1 MPSQFDRAPLQPGT
15 FISLR
20 KCDSKTAEEQQFE
33 ILDILGSG
41 SSIISYRV
49 KFLDTD
55 MRTYFYVLKEVY
67 PKPKENDV
75 SIIRSISNS
84 LQIDEYEQNSKY
96 RNSYQYCKNIYKGAY
111 DLQLKMANG
120 MAKNEI
126 LNLSTSA
133 PFGLYED
140 PHSSSTGNYALY
152 ALFRYQIGKRYDM
165 IEAEDLESILY
176 TQKQIATVVQAYIEN
191 GFLWLDIKEKHLHCR
206 KWCFKK
212 RLIFRF

>member
-1 MPSQFDRAPLQPGT
+1 MPPMAIWHGREKIHMPSQFDRAPLQPGT

-84 LQIDEYEQNSKY
+84 LQIDEYEQKSKY
-96 RNSYQYCKNIYKGAY
+96 RNSY
-111 DLQLKMANG
+111 LVL
-120 MAKNEI
+120 
-126 LNLSTSA
+126 
-133 PFGLYED
+133 
-140 PHSSSTGNYALY
+140 
-152 ALFRYQIGKRYDM
+152 
-165 IEAEDLESILY
+165 
-176 TQKQIATVVQAYIEN
+176 
-191 GFLWLDIKEKHLHCR
+191 
-206 KWCFKK
+206 
-212 RLIFRF
+212 